1 MELEGLEPFLLTA
14 DEVGEGFLMQES
26 GAVRGAGVGHMCPD
40 AGVSFDEFVAMRAW
54 IVKPSGD
61 DEIAV
66 EELLW
71 IDDTASLDQL
81 MTDLG
86 TAFTLVLTGAV
97 MLYVADNPRGCPT
110 VEDLVNERYLDGSRR
125 TTDAWDTDFQISC
138 EDGDIAVISAGP
150 DLEFNT
156 EDDI

>member
-1 MELEGLEPFLLTA
+1 MPKTIETRRQERIARATRREGMTLIEIMIVITIFAMIAGGVAVALLPRLEEARIKSTKT
-14 DEVGEGFLMQES
+14 
-26 GAVRGAGVGHMCPD
+26 D
-40 AGVSFDEFVAMRAW
+40 AQALRS
-54 IVKPSGD
+54 
-61 DEIAV
+61 
-66 EELLW
+66 
-71 IDDTASLDQL
+71 
-81 MTDLG
+81 
-86 TAFTLVLTGAV
+86 AV

-138 EDGDIAVISAGP
+138 EDGDVAVISAGP